1 MRETAKSLSMERK
14 NAKEREIKRIVHRD
28 QHILAA
34 VTKRKSPVEGQ
45 Y

>member
-14 NAKEREIKRIVHRD
+14 NAKEREIKRIAHLD